1 MTDRDHYR
9 GSLRRWCPE
18 IVALIVTT
26 ALFGGLLVSCSGET
40 SQPSSPNATDSV
52 AGVDADANGVR
63 DDVDRYID
71 TTYADQP
78 SADINKAV
86 RQYAKAVQS
95 SLIDAENQTR
105 SLTHATERFRA
116 LECLMARRPSDFHT
130 IFVDVRAQLLNTA
143 SRSEAYLKADDQVKT
158 ANIPLLPADQW
169 VTACQS

>member
-1 MTDRDHYR
+1 M
-9 GSLRRWCPE
+9 RRWGRESSSFP
-18 IVALIVTT
+18 TT
-26 ALFGGLLVSCSGET
+26 MTLLLCGLLVSCSAQN
-40 SQPSSPNATDSV
+40 SQPSSPTPTESV

-63 DDVDRYID
+63 DDVDRHID
-71 TTYADQP
+71 QTYANQASTDV
-78 SADINKAV
+78 NKAV

-95 SLIDAENQTR
+95 SLVDADSPTL

-116 LECLMARRPSDFHT
+116 LECLMARRPTEFHT

-158 ANIPLLPADQW
+158 VNIPLLPADQW